1 MIQHISKPKGVVKKT
16 VHTNAAKMINKEV
29 NATSTSKVV
38 QTGIKRKSAVT
49 IAGTA
54 SKRSKD
60 DEEDEHDIDITVHS
74 QKLVPQENVKN
85 VKKKQT
91 SISNFFSKKRLKN
104 KISSSHCE
112 YFSFDHSKYF
122 SYFSL
127 LISASKF
134 FVFTMFIYLV
144 LKFFVDSFIFYEH

>member
-1 MIQHISKPKGVVKKT
+1 MTVFLGKDDDKTHFETKGNCKKT
-16 VHTNAAKMINKEV
+16 VHTKAAKMKKEIIRKINKTV

-60 DEEDEHDIDITVHS
+60 DEEDEHDIDITVHL

-91 SISNFFSKKRLKN
+91 SISNFFSKQ
-104 KISSSHCE
+104 
-112 YFSFDHSKYF
+112 
-122 SYFSL
+122 
-127 LISASKF
+127 
-134 FVFTMFIYLV
+134 
-144 LKFFVDSFIFYEH
+144 

>member
-1 MIQHISKPKGVVKKT
+1 MKKEIIR
-16 VHTNAAKMINKEV
+16 KINKKV

-38 QTGIKRKSAVT
+38 KTGIKRTSAVT

-60 DEEDEHDIDITVHS
+60 DEEDEHDIDITVHL

-91 SISNFFSKKRLKN
+91 SISNFFSKQ
-104 KISSSHCE
+104 
-112 YFSFDHSKYF
+112 
-122 SYFSL
+122 
-127 LISASKF
+127 
-134 FVFTMFIYLV
+134 
-144 LKFFVDSFIFYEH
+144 

>member
-91 SISNFFSKKRLKN
+91 SISISNFFPKK
-104 KISSSHCE
+104 
-112 YFSFDHSKYF
+112 
-122 SYFSL
+122 
-127 LISASKF
+127 
-134 FVFTMFIYLV
+134 
-144 LKFFVDSFIFYEH
+144 

>member
-1 MIQHISKPKGVVKKT
+1 MTVFLGKDDDKTHFETKGNCKKT
-16 VHTNAAKMINKEV
+16 VHTKAAKMKKEIIRKINKTV

-74 QKLVPQENVKN
+74 QKLVHKKMLKMLRKSKHLYRISFQKN
-85 VKKKQT
+85 DLKIKHHRVIVNIFHSTIQ
-91 SISNFFSKKRLKN
+91 SIFHTF
-104 KISSSHCE
+104 H
-112 YFSFDHSKYF
+112 Y
-122 SYFSL
+122 
-127 LISASKF
+127 
-134 FVFTMFIYLV
+134 
-144 LKFFVDSFIFYEH
+144 

>member
-1 MIQHISKPKGVVKKT
+1 MTVFLGKDDDKTHFETKGSCKKT
-16 VHTNAAKMINKEV
+16 VHTKAAKMKKEIIRKINKTV

-74 QKLVPQENVKN
+74 QKLVHKKMLKMLRKSKHLYRISFQKN
-85 VKKKQT
+85 DLKIKRHRVIVNIFHSTIQ
-91 SISNFFSKKRLKN
+91 SIFHTF
-104 KISSSHCE
+104 H
-112 YFSFDHSKYF
+112 Y
-122 SYFSL
+122 
-127 LISASKF
+127 
-134 FVFTMFIYLV
+134 
-144 LKFFVDSFIFYEH
+144 

>member
-1 MIQHISKPKGVVKKT
+1 MIKHISKPKGVVKKT
-16 VHTNAAKMINKEV
+16 VYTRAAKMKKEIIRKINKKA

-38 QTGIKRKSAVT
+38 QTGIKPKSAVT

-60 DEEDEHDIDITVHS
+60 DEEDEHDVNITVHS

-85 VKKKQT
+85 AKKKQT
-91 SISNFFSKKRLKN
+91 SISNFFFKSLW
-104 KISSSHCE
+104 I
-112 YFSFDHSKYF
+112 FLFDHSKYF
-122 SYFSL
+122 SCFSL

-134 FVFTMFIYLV
+134 FVFTMFFLSSIEILC
-144 LKFFVDSFIFYEH
+144 

>member
-1 MIQHISKPKGVVKKT
+1 M
-16 VHTNAAKMINKEV
+16 

-60 DEEDEHDIDITVHS
+60 DEEDEHDIGITVHL

-91 SISNFFSKKRLKN
+91 SISNFFSKQWLKN
-104 KISSSHCE
+104 KLPSSHCE
-112 YFSFDHSKYF
+112 YFSFDRSKYF
-122 SYFSL
+122 S
-127 LISASKF
+127 
-134 FVFTMFIYLV
+134 
-144 LKFFVDSFIFYEH
+144 

>member
-74 QKLVPQENVKN
+74 QKLVHKKMLKMLRKSKHLYRISFQKN
-85 VKKKQT
+85 DLKIKYHRVIVNIFHSTIQ
-91 SISNFFSKKRLKN
+91 SIFHTFR
-104 KISSSHCE
+104 
-112 YFSFDHSKYF
+112 Y
-122 SYFSL
+122 
-127 LISASKF
+127 
-134 FVFTMFIYLV
+134 
-144 LKFFVDSFIFYEH
+144 

>member
-1 MIQHISKPKGVVKKT
+1 MTVFLGKDDDKTHFETKASCKKT
-16 VHTNAAKMINKEV
+16 VHTKAAKMKKEIIRKINKTV

-74 QKLVPQENVKN
+74 QKLVHKKMLKMLRKSKHLYRISFQKN
-85 VKKKQT
+85 DLKIKHHRVIVNIFHSTIQ
-91 SISNFFSKKRLKN
+91 SIFHTF
-104 KISSSHCE
+104 H
-112 YFSFDHSKYF
+112 Y
-122 SYFSL
+122 
-127 LISASKF
+127 
-134 FVFTMFIYLV
+134 
-144 LKFFVDSFIFYEH
+144 